1 MGVYANRIKETT
13 ATSGTGTLTLS
24 GAVLG
29 YKTFSAGIGNGNMC
43 YYTIE
48 DQATGEWE
56 IGYGTVGSGTLART
70 TIIESTNANAA
81 VNFSAGLKYVFVSPI
96 DTHII
101 NAINAEQTT
110 NKSSSYS
117 ASSTTTYANTK
128 ALVDGLGTK
137 QDTLVS
143 GTNIKTIN
151 TNSILGS
158 GDLTISASAAWGG
171 ITGTLSSQ
179 TDLQSALDNKLN
191 LSGSNANQDIDIGAY
206 MLNAKSFHVKGTA
219 GNGHLGLKHQS
230 ANITASASE
239 SSLGANSSGNPVW
252 KNASNAI
259 QSIMLENT
267 AITGATKTKITYDSK
282 GLVTSGADATTAD
295 ITDSTNKR
303 YVTDAQLVVI
313 GNTSGT
319 NTGDETTATIKTK
332 LGAATTS
339 VDGYITAADFTTFNN
354 KQAALV
360 SGTNIKSINNT
371 TLLGSGDMRVGSTIA
386 GYVSITQNASTTLY
400 YVMNII
406 LSGVAAASRI
416 GRSIPFQAGTFK
428 NFYFRTNTQQPA
440 SGSQVVTLWADSS
453 ATSISVTIAANSAA
467 GNFSDTTNTA
477 TITSGQYMCYEVINN
492 AAAAGA
498 AIQGIS
504 IGFYASN

>member
-1 MGVYANRIKETT
+1 MRVIVNNNLETT
-13 ATSGTGTLTLS
+13 TDTGTGQLQLM
-24 GAVLG
+24 GAVAG
-29 YKTFSAGIGNGNMC
+29 YRALNFGNNTSISYCIYLSDTEYEDGMG
-43 YYTIE
+43 YIE
-48 DQATGEWE
+48 YASPYNILHRQLVIKSSNSNDF
-56 IGYGTVGSGTLART
+56 
-70 TIIESTNANAA
+70 
-81 VNFSAGLKYVFVSPI
+81 VNFSAGTKYIYPSLFI
-96 DTHII
+96 DLPDAVPTSELVWGAIGGTLSSQTDLQSAL
-101 NAINAEQTT
+101 NA
-110 NKSSSYS
+110 
-117 ASSTTTYANTK
+117 
-128 ALVDGLGTK
+128 K

-179 TDLQSALDNKLN
+179 TDLQSALDNKLD

-206 MLNAKSFHVKGTA
+206 MFNAKSLHVKGTA

-282 GLVTSGADATTAD
+282 GLVTSGSDATTAD

-319 NTGDETTATIKTK
+319 NTGDETNATIKTK

-492 AAAAGA
+492 ATAAGA